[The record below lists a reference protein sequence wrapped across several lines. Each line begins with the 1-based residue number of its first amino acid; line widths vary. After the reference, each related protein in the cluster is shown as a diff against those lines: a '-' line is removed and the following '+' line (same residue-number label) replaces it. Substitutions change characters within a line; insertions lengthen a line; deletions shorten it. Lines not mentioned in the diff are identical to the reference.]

1 MDKSN
6 PTLHVSLSEK
16 PLTLDIRHNPHV
28 FVHANTV
35 LSCLL
40 FSLDFKQLKVRISN
54 MFDGGKGLKQHS
66 SSVKIQSTYQT
77 NESETHGEPFNLKQ
91 RA

>member
-1 MDKSN
+1 
-6 PTLHVSLSEK
+6 
-16 PLTLDIRHNPHV
+16 
-28 FVHANTV
+28 
-35 LSCLL
+35 
-40 FSLDFKQLKVRISN
+40 